1 MDEQP
6 YDEYLA
12 HYGVLGMKWGVRKD
26 RDSNKTEKLTDRKVR
41 KEIKKTAKARTKAS
55 LKRGV
60 GSGTARKQIKAVV
73 DKREQEL
80 PGFRKKVIERQNKV
94 QTRKLTAAIFGIP
107 ATAFAIANAD
117 KIAAGAKAT
126 NYVAKNILFTTLV
139 SVASKRQAAASTA
152 QKGREFAEAMGI
164 NAPNVIDLASDAYK
178 VVRHKGFDMAL
189 NDYDDDYLA
198 HYGVL
203 GMKWGVRKDG
213 LPQGTLGSGPSYR
226 TQKKELKKNLKV
238 VKKEQRSINKT
249 INKQVR
255 SRSKAEKAERDR
267 KHSAALIEQA
277 FKTPTAMFNV
287 KTNRLPDKQL
297 MTGEE
302 FIARL
307 SRNEAFDVRTA
318 ELFLSTSDDSY
329 TNQYRRDAY
338 TEAQREQVIGANR
351 KVNDA
356 KLAYKTHTKSR

>member
-26 RDSNKTEKLTDRKVR
+26 RSSNKTEKLTDRKVR
-41 KEIKKTAKARTKAS
+41 KEINKIANARTKAS

-60 GSGTARKQIKAVV
+60 GSGTAKKQIKAVV
-73 DKREQEL
+73 DKREKEL

-94 QTRKLTAAIFGIP
+94 QTRKLTAVIFGIP

-189 NDYDDDYLA
+189 NDYNDDYLA

-203 GMKWGVRKDG
+203 GMKWGVRKAG
-213 LPQGTLGSGPSYR
+213 HPQGHQSGKTSSKR
-226 TQKKELKKNLKV
+226 KKKVSIDVSEDKKQSNVLLKKHPDDLSNVELKRLNNRMELESNYKRLT
-238 VKKEQRSINKT
+238 KT
-249 INKQVR
+249 DK
-255 SRSKAEKAERDR
+255 SKFQKGYDY
-267 KHSAALIEQA
+267 
-277 FKTPTAMFNV
+277 V
-287 KTNRLPDKQL
+287 KTGLAVA
-297 MTGEE
+297 G
-302 FIARL
+302 
-307 SRNEAFDVRTA
+307 TA
-318 ELFLSTSDDSY
+318 TAVYNLVKSPM
-329 TNQYRRDAY
+329 
-338 TEAQREQVIGANR
+338 V
-351 KVNDA
+351 KDA
-356 KLAYKTHTKSR
+356 KSRVNTIMDTIRTK

>member
-6 YDEYLA
+6 YDEYLT
-12 HYGVLGMKWGVRKD
+12 HYGVLGMKWGVRND
-26 RDSNKTEKLTDRKVR
+26 RSSNKTEKLTDRKVR
-41 KEIKKTAKARTKAS
+41 KEINKIANARTKAS

-60 GSGTARKQIKAVV
+60 GSGTAKKQIKAVV
-73 DKREQEL
+73 DKREKEL

-94 QTRKLTAAIFGIP
+94 QTRKLTAVIFGIP

-189 NDYDDDYLA
+189 NDYNDDYLA

-213 LPQGTLGSGPSYR
+213 RPQGYQGGKTSSKR
-226 TQKKELKKNLKV
+226 KKKVSIDVSEDKKQSNVLLKKHPDDLSNVELKRLNNRMELESNYKRLT
-238 VKKEQRSINKT
+238 KT
-249 INKQVR
+249 DK
-255 SRSKAEKAERDR
+255 SKFQKGYDY
-267 KHSAALIEQA
+267 
-277 FKTPTAMFNV
+277 V
-287 KTNRLPDKQL
+287 KTGLAVA
-297 MTGEE
+297 G
-302 FIARL
+302 
-307 SRNEAFDVRTA
+307 TA
-318 ELFLSTSDDSY
+318 TAVYNLVKSPM
-329 TNQYRRDAY
+329 
-338 TEAQREQVIGANR
+338 V
-351 KVNDA
+351 KDA
-356 KLAYKTHTKSR
+356 KSRVNTIMDTIRTK

>member
-1 MDEQP
+1 MDEQS
-6 YDEYLA
+6 YDDDYLA

-139 SVASKRQAAASTA
+139 SVASKRQAAASAA
-152 QKGREFAEAMGI
+152 QKGREFAETMGI
-164 NAPNVIDLASDAYK
+164 SAPNVIDLASDAYR
-178 VVRHKGFDMAL
+178 VVRHEGFDMTL
-189 NDYDDDYLA
+189 NNYDDDYLA

-213 LPQGTLGSGPSYR
+213 RPQGHQSGKTNSKR
-226 TQKKELKKNLKV
+226 KKKVSVAVSEDKKQSNVLLKKHPDDLSNVELKRLNNRMELESNYKRLT
-238 VKKEQRSINKT
+238 KT
-249 INKQVR
+249 DK
-255 SRSKAEKAERDR
+255 SKFQKGYDY
-267 KHSAALIEQA
+267 
-277 FKTPTAMFNV
+277 V
-287 KTNRLPDKQL
+287 KTGLAVAGTATAAYNLAKSPMMKAAQTQVNTIL
-297 MTGEE
+297 TS
-302 FIARL
+302 I
-307 SRNEAFDVRTA
+307 RT
-318 ELFLSTSDDSY
+318 
-329 TNQYRRDAY
+329 
-338 TEAQREQVIGANR
+338 
-351 KVNDA
+351 K
-356 KLAYKTHTKSR
+356 

>member
-6 YDEYLA
+6 YDEYLT

-26 RDSNKTEKLTDRKVR
+26 RSSNKTEKPTDRKVR
-41 KEIKKTAKARTKAS
+41 KEINKIANARTKAS

-60 GSGTARKQIKAVV
+60 GSGTAKKQIKAVV

-139 SVASKRQAAASTA
+139 SVTSKRQAAASTA

-164 NAPNVIDLASDAYK
+164 NAPNVIDLASDAYR
-178 VVRHKGFDMAL
+178 VVRHEGFDMTL
-189 NDYDDDYLA
+189 NNYDDDYLA

-203 GMKWGVRKDG
+203 GMKWGVRKAG
-213 LPQGTLGSGPSYR
+213 HPQGHQGEKTNNKR
-226 TQKKELKKNLKV
+226 KKKVSIDVSEDKKQSNALLKKHPDDLSNVELKRLNNRMELESNYKRLT
-238 VKKEQRSINKT
+238 KT
-249 INKQVR
+249 DK
-255 SRSKAEKAERDR
+255 SKFQKGYDY
-267 KHSAALIEQA
+267 
-277 FKTPTAMFNV
+277 V
-287 KTNRLPDKQL
+287 KTGLAVAGTATAAYNLAKSPMMKAAQTQVNTIL
-297 MTGEE
+297 TS
-302 FIARL
+302 I
-307 SRNEAFDVRTA
+307 RT
-318 ELFLSTSDDSY
+318 
-329 TNQYRRDAY
+329 
-338 TEAQREQVIGANR
+338 
-351 KVNDA
+351 K
-356 KLAYKTHTKSR
+356 

>member
-26 RDSNKTEKLTDRKVR
+26 RSSNKTEKLTDRKVR
-41 KEIKKTAKARTKAS
+41 KEINKIANARTKAS

-60 GSGTARKQIKAVV
+60 GSGTAKKQIKAVV
-73 DKREQEL
+73 DKREKEL

-94 QTRKLTAAIFGIP
+94 QTRKLTAVIFGIP

-189 NDYDDDYLA
+189 NDYNDDYLA

-213 LPQGTLGSGPSYR
+213 RPQGYQGGKTSSKR
-226 TQKKELKKNLKV
+226 KKKVSIDVSEDKKQSNVLLKKHPDDLSNVELKRLNNRMELESNYKRLT
-238 VKKEQRSINKT
+238 KT
-249 INKQVR
+249 DK
-255 SRSKAEKAERDR
+255 SKFQKGYDY
-267 KHSAALIEQA
+267 
-277 FKTPTAMFNV
+277 V
-287 KTNRLPDKQL
+287 KTGLAVA
-297 MTGEE
+297 G
-302 FIARL
+302 
-307 SRNEAFDVRTA
+307 TA
-318 ELFLSTSDDSY
+318 TAVYNLVKSPM
-329 TNQYRRDAY
+329 
-338 TEAQREQVIGANR
+338 V
-351 KVNDA
+351 KDA
-356 KLAYKTHTKSR
+356 KSRVNTIMDTIRTK

>member
-12 HYGVLGMKWGVRKD
+12 HYGVLGMKWGVRND
-26 RDSNKTEKLTDRKVR
+26 RSSNKTEKLTDRKVR
-41 KEIKKTAKARTKAS
+41 KEINKIANARTKAS

-60 GSGTARKQIKAVV
+60 GSGTAKKQIKAVV
-73 DKREQEL
+73 DKREKEL

-94 QTRKLTAAIFGIP
+94 QTRKLTAVIFGIP

-213 LPQGTLGSGPSYR
+213 RPQGYQGGKTSSKR
-226 TQKKELKKNLKV
+226 KKKVSIDVSEDKKQSNVLLKKHPDDLSNVELKRLNNRMELESNYKRLT
-238 VKKEQRSINKT
+238 KT
-249 INKQVR
+249 DK
-255 SRSKAEKAERDR
+255 SKFQKGYDY
-267 KHSAALIEQA
+267 
-277 FKTPTAMFNV
+277 V
-287 KTNRLPDKQL
+287 KTGLAVA
-297 MTGEE
+297 G
-302 FIARL
+302 
-307 SRNEAFDVRTA
+307 TA
-318 ELFLSTSDDSY
+318 TAVYNLVKSPM
-329 TNQYRRDAY
+329 
-338 TEAQREQVIGANR
+338 V
-351 KVNDA
+351 KDA
-356 KLAYKTHTKSR
+356 KSRVNTIMDTIRTK